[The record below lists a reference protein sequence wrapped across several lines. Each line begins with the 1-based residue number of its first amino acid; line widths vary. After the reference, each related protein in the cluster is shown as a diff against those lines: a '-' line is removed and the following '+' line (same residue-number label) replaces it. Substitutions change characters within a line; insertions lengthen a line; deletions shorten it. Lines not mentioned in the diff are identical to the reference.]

1 MQSSPDGQSN
11 EGTLSKDKSSL
22 IGNKFLHALPAS
34 HFADFYKDLLIDTNR
49 IDAKRAG
56 TAPVIGCD
64 CKVKV
69 MLVSKARCNG
79 RIPMRG
85 TFKDM

>member
-1 MQSSPDGQSN
+1 MQSSPDGQRN
-11 EGTLSKDKSSL
+11 ERTLSKDKTAL
-22 IGNKFLHALPAS
+22 TDNKFLHALPIS
-34 HFADFYKDLLIDTNR
+34 YFADFYKDLLTDTSK

-69 MLVSKARCNG
+69 RLVSEARCKG
-79 RIPMRG
+79 RMP
-85 TFKDM
+85 